1 MRASASL
8 SFDDGMIT
16 SSWNA
21 VLAFRMR
28 VSMSAR
34 GSVIMSAPPLSPRR
48 FRHTGDLAG
57 MNHLAQA
64 DAAQPEAAVHRTR
77 AAASPAACVRAHL
90 EFRLALLLLHECLL
104 CHITRSLSASRDTRL
119 ALRSSSI

>member
-1 MRASASL
+1 MRASASF
-8 SFDDGMIT
+8 SFEDGMIT

-28 VSMSAR
+28 VSMSAS

-48 FRHTGDLAG
+48 LRHARHFAG
-57 MNHLAQA
+57 MDHLAQA

-77 AAASPAACVRAHL
+77 AATPPATGVRAHL
-90 EFRLALLLLHECLL
+90 ELRLALLLLHECL
-104 CHITRSLSASRDTRL
+104 
-119 ALRSSSI
+119 